1 MRSKAKRVNKI
12 YYTDFACCLALLM
25 KYIDQESLPS
35 EMTNPE
41 NRKDVYRFYV
51 QTHIMRM

>member
-1 MRSKAKRVNKI
+1 MRSEAKRVNKI

-25 KYIDQESLPS
+25 KYIDQESHPS

-41 NRKDVYRFYV
+41 NRIDFWKKYYF
-51 QTHIMRM
+51 